1 MTRVFLL
8 LFSSL
13 IFSVIGCQRQVDIPI
28 PPTNSGFIENS
39 FGVTT
44 ARVFGI
50 DFEIDGTSG
59 GVNASTDTNVN
70 FIEPKKSL
78 AKKSFTIG
86 KDCAIELT
94 SINESTVN
102 FRFQAQEFGVLRVG
116 DRVIIDEKRNVIVNG
131 EPRLPSEPSASVN

>member
-1 MTRVFLL
+1 MTRVFLF
-8 LFSSL
+8 LFSGL
-13 IFSVIGCQRQVDIPI
+13 IFSVTGCQRQVDIPI

-39 FGVTT
+39 FGVST

-50 DFEIDGTSG
+50 DFQID
-59 GVNASTDTNVN
+59 AN
-70 FIEPKKSL
+70 FFEPKKSL

-86 KDCAIELT
+86 NDCAIELA

-131 EPRLPSEPSASVN
+131 EPRLPSEPSASIN